1 MAKALHTVFT
11 SVYILFRILQQE
23 MLSSEQLL
31 KDFTEA
37 QQLTVEELPVLESC
51 LEKDRIME
59 NRLSEQ
65 YQMAIEDSCST
76 YLMTTGVRNALAAA
90 STVVQEVHH
99 VMFRCISGHS

>member
-37 QQLTVEELPVLESC
+37 QQLTVEELPVLESS
-51 LEKDRIME
+51 LEKD
-59 NRLSEQ
+59 
-65 YQMAIEDSCST
+65 
-76 YLMTTGVRNALAAA
+76 
-90 STVVQEVHH
+90 
-99 VMFRCISGHS
+99 